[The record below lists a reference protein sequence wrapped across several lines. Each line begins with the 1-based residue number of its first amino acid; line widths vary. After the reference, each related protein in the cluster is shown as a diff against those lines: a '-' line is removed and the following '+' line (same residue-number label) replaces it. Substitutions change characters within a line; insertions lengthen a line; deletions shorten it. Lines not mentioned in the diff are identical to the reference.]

1 MSRHAYTLIRSATGV
16 TGSGQSRVESMRKP
30 PRLMATS
37 VTNVSVRYREPNE
50 VDDCAPEDLRA
61 LVEVCTWPLPAWS
74 HCTIPPEKGCTIR
87 STVVAQPTRLNQL
100 RQLCGTEL
108 ADQPLTA

>member
-1 MSRHAYTLIRSATGV
+1 
-16 TGSGQSRVESMRKP
+16 MRKP
-30 PRLMATS
+30 LRLMATS
-37 VTNVSVRYREPNE
+37 VTDVSVRYREPNE
-50 VDDCAPEDLRA
+50 VDDYGLEDLRA

-74 HCTIPPEKGCTIR
+74 YRMIPLEKGRTIR

-100 RQLCGTEL
+100 RQLCRTEL